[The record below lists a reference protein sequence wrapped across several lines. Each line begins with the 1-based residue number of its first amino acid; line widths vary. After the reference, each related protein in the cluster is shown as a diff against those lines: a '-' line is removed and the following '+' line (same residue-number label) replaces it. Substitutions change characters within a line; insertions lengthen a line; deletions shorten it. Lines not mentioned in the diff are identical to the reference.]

1 MKTPTID
8 ELRKKYY
15 DGDASLE
22 EERLLK
28 RLLQAPDAPPE
39 WKEEA
44 ELMEILST
52 PPEVVPPAG
61 FERRILERLQREPG
75 FNAEVQP
82 TPVKRIFR
90 PWVYAT
96 AVAAA
101 MMGFVFIM
109 QRNMEPEFTV
119 YSDTCHTAEEAKAEI
134 ENALLLVA
142 NTLILGDVA
151 DDLGGPCD

>member
-1 MKTPTID
+1 MKTPSID

-22 EERLLK
+22 EERMLK

-61 FERRILERLQREPG
+61 FERRIVERLQREPG
-75 FNAEVQP
+75 FNAEVKP
-82 TPVKRIFR
+82 TPVKRFFR

-101 MMGFVFIM
+101 MMGFVFII

-119 YSDTCHTAEEAKAEI
+119 YADTCHTAEEARTEI

-151 DDLGGPCD
+151 DDLGEPCD